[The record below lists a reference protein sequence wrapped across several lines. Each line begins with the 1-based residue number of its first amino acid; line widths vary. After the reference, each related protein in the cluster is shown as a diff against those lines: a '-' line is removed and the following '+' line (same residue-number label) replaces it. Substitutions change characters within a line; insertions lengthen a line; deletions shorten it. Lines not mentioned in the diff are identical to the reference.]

1 MNTSFSLYIKLRLCA
16 ACPSTT
22 HRNLSARHQL
32 GHNQTS
38 SIPIPICKKCKAASA
53 ETCFISLLVVPTCRA
68 VGSPRCGL
76 GWTLVEGVN
85 CPQSTELCLT
95 VLSLCYTR
103 EWQDWRPFQLFIF
116 FFFFFLWN
124 APEGIISCMTSHGE
138 KPSKRRKNVFPMTVD
153 NSSAM
158 CCARLKSHFFKVYC
172 KNTFFW

>member
-22 HRNLSARHQL
+22 RRNLSARHQL

-116 FFFFFLWN
+116 FFLFFPVECPRRHYFLYDFTW
-124 APEGIISCMTSHGE
+124 GKT
-138 KPSKRRKNVFPMTVD
+138 KQTKKKRLSNDSWQFICDVLCSVK
-153 NSSAM
+153 
-158 CCARLKSHFFKVYC
+158 KSLF
-172 KNTFFW
+172 